1 MKSFNKELLRIMK
14 IWIKDPIQRPQLIER
29 IQRLVD
35 DLNKKKLKA
44 TKHIL
49 IANKEMEIMVRIS
62 HNVTKSKI
70 LCSKLKKGL

>member
-1 MKSFNKELLRIMK
+1 MK
-14 IWIKDPIQRPQLIER
+14 IWTKDPIQRPQLIER
-29 IQRLVD
+29 IQKLVD

-49 IANKEMEIMVRIS
+49 IANKEMEIMVRTLYNI
-62 HNVTKSKI
+62 TKSKI